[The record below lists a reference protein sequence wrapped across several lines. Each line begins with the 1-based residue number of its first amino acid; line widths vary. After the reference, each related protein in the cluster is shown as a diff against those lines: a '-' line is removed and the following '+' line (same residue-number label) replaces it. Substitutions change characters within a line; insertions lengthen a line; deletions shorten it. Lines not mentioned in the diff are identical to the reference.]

1 MIETNGME
9 SCIIDCVSC
18 ILAQILCHLSKS
30 MDSMQSYKLFQS
42 VYDFAVFNLSVF
54 QCVLIR
60 NDTMPFVLLIIKDG
74 NSSNYLLNNL
84 IIPCVMECVRINRVF
99 HCFFT
104 LNTMLQI
111 TKEYVYT

>member
-74 NSSNYLLNNL
+74 NSSNYLCAFIRCPSFYRNIANAFM
-84 IIPCVMECVRINRVF
+84 ID
-99 HCFFT
+99 
-104 LNTMLQI
+104 
-111 TKEYVYT
+111 

>member
-30 MDSMQSYKLFQS
+30 MDSMQSYLCLQRYFKNGFFDKLFQS

-74 NSSNYLLNNL
+74 NSSNYLCAFIRCPSFYRNIANAFM
-84 IIPCVMECVRINRVF
+84 ID
-99 HCFFT
+99 
-104 LNTMLQI
+104 
-111 TKEYVYT
+111 